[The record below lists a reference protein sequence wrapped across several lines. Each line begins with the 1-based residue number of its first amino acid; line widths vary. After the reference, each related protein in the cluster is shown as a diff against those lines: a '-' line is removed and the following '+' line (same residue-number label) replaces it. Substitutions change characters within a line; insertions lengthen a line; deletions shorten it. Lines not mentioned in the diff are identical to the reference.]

1 MLWPKRRLRADQF
14 ALVPGFATCG
24 LTDYI
29 GRVLHSDG
37 PSVAEDH
44 QDVLVVLEAIR
55 GGSAV
60 EAIRPQSALPV
71 DRQVTNWPYM
81 DAPARQLHGET
92 NSWAE
97 YFRPDIGRGP
107 DTLIGAAGSA
117 WLWLKSRPGA

>member
-29 GRVLHSDG
+29 GGVLHSDG

-71 DRQVTNWPYM
+71 DRQVTNWPYI
-81 DAPARQLHGET
+81 DDSARQLHGET
-92 NSWAE
+92 NLWAE
-97 YFRPDIGRGP
+97 YFRPEIGSWP
-107 DTLIGAAGSA
+107 
-117 WLWLKSRPGA
+117 